1 MEAALG
7 RRELLLPPLSLLLPP
22 LLLSA
27 ALMGPAAPLGQETI
41 RVGVMMLK
49 ANGELHKGQVLF
61 NITYINGQVYVNDF
75 PMKSGVAHITC
86 QTVILEN
93 GNLDNLADQQ
103 RLGTVSVRIM
113 VHEWPLASSSDLQ
126 LIVVQEE
133 VIEIDGKQVQQEEV
147 TEINLL
153 VKDLRVLRHSNYTVP
168 LKESMLYSIPR
179 DNDIL
184 FTLPNLSGKDPQDP
198 LQTTSQYLIR
208 QAETTVDEEALPGKL
223 PETPLRMEPPSSY
236 RWPLRQLLQD
246 EQRTKPSP
254 VPHFEGGGDPSHQSI
269 PCCFY
274 VMCQWVEDLRKGLCK
289 FWFRSLPILF
299 SFMEVVVVGI
309 VGAALVIRVLKVI
322 LPSCEKKGILLLD
335 QVSFVPVTAISLP
348 SDLPERKNNLAEKAC
363 T

>member
-236 RWPLRQLLQD
+236 R
-246 EQRTKPSP
+246 
-254 VPHFEGGGDPSHQSI
+254 
-269 PCCFY
+269 